1 MLRAPASSSPVADF
15 TTGRFRAV
23 IPDEMIVEAARVLLC
38 SGKIAHELKA
48 ERDRRHDTRTA
59 IVRLEQLYPFPRAAI
74 AALLEAC
81 PAATEIVWVQEEP
94 RNMGALDFVRKH
106 LQGLLGDRHL
116 ASVSRAE
123 SASPATGSARA
134 HMLEQQAVIQFALQR
149 TPSAPGD

>member
-1 MLRAPASSSPVADF
+1 V
-15 TTGRFRAV
+15 
-23 IPDEMIVEAARVLLC
+23 
-38 SGKIAHELKA
+38 
-48 ERDRRHDTRTA
+48 
-59 IVRLEQLYPFPRAAI
+59 I